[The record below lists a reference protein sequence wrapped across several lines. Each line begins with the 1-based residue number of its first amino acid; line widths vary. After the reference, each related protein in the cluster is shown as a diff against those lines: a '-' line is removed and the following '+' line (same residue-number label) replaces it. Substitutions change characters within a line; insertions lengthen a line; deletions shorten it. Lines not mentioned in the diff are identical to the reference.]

1 MSTDST
7 ETTDRRRSLWG
18 YAVSLG
24 AAASYGA
31 GAVASRV
38 LVDGHSPPMVAST
51 YSLIFGTAMV
61 AVLFHRGAASAL
73 AAADPR
79 GWRYMALSGVAAA
92 WGVAFLFYALQ
103 EASVV
108 LIAPISSSYPLVA
121 IVLTHLFLQ
130 RLEKV
135 TARTVA
141 GAIMVVA
148 GVAVIS
154 ATQA

>member
-1 MSTDST
+1 M
-7 ETTDRRRSLWG
+7 TDRRRTLWG
-18 YAVSLG
+18 YAVSLA

-31 GAVASRV
+31 AAAASRV
-38 LVDGHSPPMVAST
+38 LVDGHSTPLVASS

-61 AVLFHRGAASAL
+61 ALLFHRGAAGAL

-79 GWRYMALSGVAAA
+79 GWQYMALSGVAAA

-103 EASVV
+103 EAPVV
-108 LIAPISSSYPLVA
+108 LVAPISSSYPLIA

-148 GVAVIS
+148 GVAVIT
-154 ATQA
+154 ATQT

>member
-1 MSTDST
+1 MNATSTKMTDS
-7 ETTDRRRSLWG
+7 RRSLWG
-18 YAVSLG
+18 YGCSLG
-24 AAASYGA
+24 AAVGYGIA
-31 GAVASRV
+31 AAASRV
-38 LVDGHSPPMVAST
+38 LVDGHTTPLVASA

-61 AVLFHRGAASAL
+61 ALLFHRGAASAL
-73 AAADPR
+73 MAADPR
-79 GWRYMALSGVAAA
+79 GWLYMSMSGVASA

-103 EASVV
+103 EAPVV
-108 LIAPISSSYPLVA
+108 MIAPISSSYPLVA

-148 GVAVIS
+148 GVAVIT

>member
-1 MSTDST
+1 MSTAATD
-7 ETTDRRRSLWG
+7 TTARRRNLWG
-18 YAVSLG
+18 YAASLA

-31 GAVASRV
+31 AAVASRV
-38 LVDGHSPPMVAST
+38 LVDGHSTPLVASA

-61 AVLFHRGAASAL
+61 GLLFHRGAAGAL
-73 AAADPR
+73 AAADRR
-79 GWRYMALSGVAAA
+79 GLVYMALSGVASA

-103 EASVV
+103 EAPVV
-108 LIAPISSSYPLVA
+108 MVAPISSSYPLVA

-130 RLEKV
+130 RLERV

-148 GVAVIS
+148 GVTVIT